1 MVKAVRNAYNMSIVM
16 TDQCL
21 ELLNWSSAEPI
32 YLWLWLVP
40 WRILCLSDCVESLLI
55 YWQLV
60 TIWLIKV
67 ICYTYIKIVKNL
79 SDAHE
84 KSLSQTQ
91 TKSSTNPHPHKYSDL
106 KLNRFYTLT
115 VCNFKQWINYQHLW
129 HIKCISDCTHTLN
142 GWQNWLHT
150 NRWGVDG
157 IEKWGVL

>member
-1 MVKAVRNAYNMSIVM
+1 MLFKNICVVFWTKKIMVKAVRNAYNMSIVM

-55 YWQLV
+55 YWLLV

-67 ICYTYIKIVKNL
+67 ICYTYINIVKNL
-79 SDAHE
+79 SDAHA

-115 VCNFKQWINYQHLW
+115 VCNSKQWIINTFDILNASL
-129 HIKCISDCTHTLN
+129 IVPTL
-142 GWQNWLHT
+142 
-150 NRWGVDG
+150 
-157 IEKWGVL
+157 